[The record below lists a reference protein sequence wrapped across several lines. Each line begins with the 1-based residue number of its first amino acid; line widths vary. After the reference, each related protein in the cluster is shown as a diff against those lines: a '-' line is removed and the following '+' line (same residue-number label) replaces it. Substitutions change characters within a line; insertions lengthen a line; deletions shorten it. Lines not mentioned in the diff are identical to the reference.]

1 MEKAEEFNKLKI
13 YIDKLIN
20 ETIDEADNDKAEC
33 NIMAI
38 SDTLRYLRELISKV
52 RAEEKFFDVA

>member
-13 YIDKLIN
+13 YLDKLIN